1 MKVWE
6 IKEKLEKNG
15 VKVPTQ
21 IRTIDGLWEY
31 LKTRKSMYL
40 IRRLKL
46 RAELEEVEN
55 KINAIDEVHELIAVG
70 GVEE

>member
-15 VKVPTQ
+15 IKVPAH
-21 IRTIDGLWEY
+21 IRTVSGLWEY

>member
-15 VKVPTQ
+15 VKVPAH
-21 IRTIDGLWEY
+21 IRTIDGLGEY
-31 LKTRKSMYL
+31 LKARKAMYL
-40 IRRLKL
+40 AKRLKL
-46 RAELEEVEN
+46 REELKEIEN
-55 KINAIDEVHELIAVG
+55 KISAIDEVHELIAVG